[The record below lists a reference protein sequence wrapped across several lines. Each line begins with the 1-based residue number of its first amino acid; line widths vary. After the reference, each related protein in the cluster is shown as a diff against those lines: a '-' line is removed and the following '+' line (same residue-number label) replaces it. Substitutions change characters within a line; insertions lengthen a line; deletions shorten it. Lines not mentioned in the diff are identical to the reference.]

1 MNETLRKKLMPVL
14 VSKVDEF
21 KLLGY
26 EHATVDEVWNCLKS
40 KKWKKI
46 KEEKKLFELVSDILS
61 LTASEYMTYITTKEQ
76 KKENWFTEEGL
87 TELEQLF

>member
-26 EHATVDEVWNCLKS
+26 EQATVDEVWNCLKS